1 MLELFDVCVIGG
13 GPAGAS
19 LALQLAKLGRSVVV
33 IEKVPFPRRH
43 VGESLTGGIL
53 PLLQVL
59 GVLPRIEFGQFLKAP
74 HSTVFWAGQLKSKET
89 HGGYQVDR
97 GVFDEILLREAR
109 SAGAR
114 VMQPARV
121 LNIRREADWS
131 IDLQGGV
138 RLQARFVAVA
148 GGRSQI
154 LGGKKIPFGSRTIA
168 MYAYWSEVDPE
179 GGETLVEAGSSQWY
193 WGAPLPEGTFNA
205 TVFVDTENAKKEQYL
220 DLIHRSR
227 LLSPRLR
234 EGACGEVCAC
244 DATSFLDEKI
254 VTPDSI
260 KVGDAALTID
270 PLSSQGVQTAIG
282 TAIHGAIVIN
292 TILDRPGETEMA
304 MDFYCRRVA
313 DSAQFHAHTVAQQYW
328 EQWTISHCSFWRKR
342 ATLDAARERRTSTR
356 LTTLDQPVCVSRR
369 ATFTPV
375 AIATE
380 KYVVESDGVVLD
392 GEVFCR
398 LGEHSISALLS
409 QISDTMPAREV
420 LQNWSQ
426 QIPAGTA
433 LRFLEFAWER
443 GLLEGPQR
451 CEMVPGQH
459 RP

>member
-1 MLELFDVCVIGG
+1 MPELFDVCVIGG

-33 IEKVPFPRRH
+33 IEKVSFPRRH

-59 GVLPRIEFGQFLKAP
+59 GVLPRIESAQFLKAAR
-74 HSTVFWAGQLKSKET
+74 STVFWAGQLKSKET

-121 LNIRREADWS
+121 LNIRREADWL

-168 MYAYWSEVDPE
+168 MYAYWSGVDPE
-179 GGETLVEAGSSQWY
+179 GGETLVEAGSAQWY
-193 WGAPLPEGTFNA
+193 WGAPLPEGIFNA
-205 TVFVDTENAKKEQYL
+205 TVFVDTANAKKEQYL
-220 DLIHRSR
+220 NLIHRSK

-292 TILDRPGETEMA
+292 TILDRPGETETA
-304 MDFYCRRVA
+304 MDFYRRRVV
-313 DSAQFHAHTVAQQYW
+313 DSAQFHAHTAAQQYW
-328 EQWTISHCSFWRKR
+328 EQWTISPSSFWRKR
-342 ATLDAARERRTSTR
+342 ATLDAAPEGRTSTG
-356 LTTLDQPVCVSRR
+356 LTSLDQPVCVSRR

-375 AIATE
+375 ATATE

-392 GEVFCR
+392 GEIFCR
-398 LGEHSISALLS
+398 LGEHSVSGLLS

-420 LQNWSQ
+420 LRNWSQ
-426 QIPAGTA
+426 QMPAGTA
-433 LRFLEFAWER
+433 LRILEFAWER
-443 GLLEGPQR
+443 GLLEGAST
-451 CEMVPGQH
+451 M
-459 RP
+459 